1 LPRVD
6 WSPSGE
12 LLTVVDGTLRI
23 GERVVDGPD
32 VRDARWR
39 ADGFVWIDA
48 RGVYRI
54 ERDGE
59 VETIGEPLR
68 KIVFAAIAA
77 VDKTLVVAHY
87 DRPGTPGFGMMID
100 VIAGNTAWRFDPW
113 KHGGASIG
121 DITSRAISGDGR
133 FVAIGYENPA
143 VADFNYSRKQG
154 RGFMVIDTRTDTV
167 CDRTWWEASRELRA
181 MHLALD
187 GKGKRVAFAQPE
199 TQPAIGAM
207 RIKRDENYVRNH
219 AGGACAVAI
228 DDKGVL
234 AAYAYPKGERRV
246 RVDYLAPGA
255 DGPSEIALRDTLWI
269 EPDCGDIVALA
280 FDRKSHHIACLD
292 ATGRVDVV
300 PVP

>member
-6 WSPSGE
+6 WSPRGE
-12 LLTVVDGTLRI
+12 LLVVLDGMLCI
-23 GERVVDGPD
+23 GERVIVD
-32 VRDARWR
+32 VLDARWR
-39 ADGFVWIDA
+39 DDGFVWIDN

-68 KIVFAAIAA
+68 TLELAVIASVDKALVVGRYTDPRAQGYGMTVEAIA
-77 VDKTLVVAHY
+77 
-87 DRPGTPGFGMMID
+87 GS
-100 VIAGNTAWRFDPW
+100 TAWRFDPW
-113 KHGGASIG
+113 KHGATAIG
-121 DITSRAISGDGR
+121 DITSRAISGNGR
-133 FVAIGYENPA
+133 YVAIGYENTA
-143 VADFNYSRKQG
+143 YADFNASRKQG
-154 RGFMVIDTRTDTV
+154 RGFMVLDTRADTIV
-167 CDRTWWEASRELRA
+167 DRTWWEASREPRA
-181 MHLALD
+181 MQLALD

-199 TQPAIGAM
+199 TQPALGAM
-207 RIKRDENYVRNH
+207 RIKRDEKYVRNH
-219 AGGACAVAI
+219 PGGARAVAL

-234 AAYAYPKGERRV
+234 AAYAYPKGERRL

-255 DGPSEIALRDTLWI
+255 DGPSEIAIRDTLWI